1 MKPQGVTAL
10 GTHSPLRGHLKILT
24 ESIFDLQ
31 YLLRVNHMILFTLYP
46 NQEVGAVPVFKKK
59 IKKPHHLNL
68 IPKMKQKLFSIS
80 VNRSLMIA
88 LVSMLAMGAC
98 KSKKKVVQPA
108 PPAPVEQVQQPAPP
122 PAPVSSAEEI
132 AVGKLE
138 NYFNSVAAAGNESI
152 ANQTI
157 QETLGMF
164 SNQETPVLI
173 VIHEENGIK
182 DYDEP
187 TTIKK
192 YLEYLK
198 DTKKNLNYISD
209 IRMDANGKVSELEL
223 RRK

>member
-1 MKPQGVTAL
+1 MKQ
-10 GTHSPLRGHLKILT
+10 S
-24 ESIFDLQ
+24 
-31 YLLRVNHMILFTLYP
+31 LFTFSLR
-46 NQEVGAVPVFKKK
+46 KT
-59 IKKPHHLNL
+59 
-68 IPKMKQKLFSIS
+68 LF
-80 VNRSLMIA
+80 LA
-88 LVSMLAMGAC
+88 LFAMLAMGAC
-98 KSKKKVVQPA
+98 KSKKKAAQPAPAPAPQEQVVQPT
-108 PPAPVEQVQQPAPP
+108 PAPAPTK
-122 PAPVSSAEEI
+122 SAEEL
-132 AVGKLE
+132 AVEKLE
-138 NYFNSVAAAGNESI
+138 NYFNSVAAAGSVNT

-157 QETLGMF
+157 QEALAMF

-209 IRMDANGKVSELEL
+209 IRMDAAGKVSELEL

>member
-1 MKPQGVTAL
+1 
-10 GTHSPLRGHLKILT
+10 
-24 ESIFDLQ
+24 
-31 YLLRVNHMILFTLYP
+31 
-46 NQEVGAVPVFKKK
+46 
-59 IKKPHHLNL
+59 
-68 IPKMKQKLFSIS
+68 MKQKLYSIS

-88 LVSMLAMGAC
+88 LVAMLAMGAC
-98 KSKKKVVQPA
+98 KSKKKAAQPA
-108 PPAPVEQVQQPAPP
+108 PPAPVEQPQEVAPAP
-122 PAPVSSAEEI
+122 APERAAEEV
-132 AVGKLE
+132 AAEKLE
-138 NYFNSVAAAGNESI
+138 NYFNSVAAAGNASM

-157 QETLGMF
+157 QEALGMF

-182 DYDEP
+182 DCDEP

>member
-1 MKPQGVTAL
+1 
-10 GTHSPLRGHLKILT
+10 
-24 ESIFDLQ
+24 
-31 YLLRVNHMILFTLYP
+31 
-46 NQEVGAVPVFKKK
+46 
-59 IKKPHHLNL
+59 
-68 IPKMKQKLFSIS
+68 MKQKLYSIS

-88 LVSMLAMGAC
+88 LVAMLAMGAC
-98 KSKKKVVQPA
+98 KSKKKAVQQPA
-108 PPAPVEQVQQPAPP
+108 PPAPVEQVQQPAPA
-122 PAPVSSAEEI
+122 PAAVSSAEEI

-138 NYFNSVAAAGNESI
+138 NYFNSVAAAGNSSI

-157 QETLGMF
+157 QEVLGMF

-187 TTIKK
+187 TIIKK

>member
-1 MKPQGVTAL
+1 
-10 GTHSPLRGHLKILT
+10 
-24 ESIFDLQ
+24 
-31 YLLRVNHMILFTLYP
+31 
-46 NQEVGAVPVFKKK
+46 
-59 IKKPHHLNL
+59 
-68 IPKMKQKLFSIS
+68 MKQKLFTNSI
-80 VNRSLMIA
+80 NRSLMIA
-88 LVSMLAMGAC
+88 VVAMLAMGAC
-98 KSKKKVVQPA
+98 KSKKKAAQPA

-122 PAPVSSAEEI
+122 PAPVSSAEEV

-138 NYFNSVAAAGNESI
+138 NYFNSVANASNAAM

-157 QETLGMF
+157 QEALAMF

>member
-1 MKPQGVTAL
+1 MKQFV
-10 GTHSPLRGHLKILT
+10 SSFSLK
-24 ESIFDLQ
+24 
-31 YLLRVNHMILFTLYP
+31 RILFM
-46 NQEVGAVPVFKKK
+46 G
-59 IKKPHHLNL
+59 
-68 IPKMKQKLFSIS
+68 
-80 VNRSLMIA
+80 
-88 LVSMLAMGAC
+88 LVVTLAMGAC
-98 KSKKKVVQPA
+98 KSKKKAVQPA
-108 PPAPVEQVQQPAPP
+108 PAPAPVEKVVEQAPP
-122 PAPVSSAEEI
+122 PPPARSAEEI
-132 AVGKLE
+132 AAEKLE
-138 NYFNSVAAAGNESI
+138 NYFNSVTRAGSVNA

-157 QETLGMF
+157 QEALAMF

-198 DTKKNLNYISD
+198 DVKKNMNYISD